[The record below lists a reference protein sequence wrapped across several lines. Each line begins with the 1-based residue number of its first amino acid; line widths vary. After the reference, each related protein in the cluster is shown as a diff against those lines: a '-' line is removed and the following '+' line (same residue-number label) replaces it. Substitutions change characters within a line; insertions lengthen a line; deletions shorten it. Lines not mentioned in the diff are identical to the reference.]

1 MTTLHLHIQIVGAL
15 QIALALAHTAFTR
28 RFNWKEETARLSLL
42 NRQIFYVHTVF
53 ICVVLTL
60 FGLLSL
66 FCTDELLMRSRLAK
80 FVLAGITSF
89 WVLRWLFQFF
99 VYDSRLWKGNRFNT
113 NVHIIFSAVWTYFGC
128 VYGAALWNQINS

>member
-1 MTTLHLHIQIVGAL
+1 MTLQFHLQAVGAL
-15 QIALALAHTAFTR
+15 QIALALAHTTFTR

-53 ICVVLTL
+53 ICVVLIS

-66 FCTDELLMRSRLAK
+66 FCADELQSRSRLAT
-80 FVLAGITSF
+80 FVLAGITFF

-113 NVHIIFSAVWTYFGC
+113 IVHVIFSAVWTYFGC
-128 VYGAALWNQINS
+128 VYSAALWHQINP